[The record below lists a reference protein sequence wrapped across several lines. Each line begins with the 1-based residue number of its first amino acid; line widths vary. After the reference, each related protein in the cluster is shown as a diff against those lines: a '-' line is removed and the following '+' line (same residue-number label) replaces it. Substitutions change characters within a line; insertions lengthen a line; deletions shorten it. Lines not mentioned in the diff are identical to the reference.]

1 MTRVRTPQL
10 ATQVLC
16 TILSSCHGCGARLY
30 PFEAAYVGA
39 DRHVYCTACVEGEE
53 EEQRTRVVAITRL
66 TEAESA
72 MSGPLQ
78 QGGATKDEDRQ
89 RTL

>member
-16 TILSSCHGCGARLY
+16 TILSNCCSCGARLY
-30 PFEAAYVGA
+30 PFETVYVGA

-53 EEQRTRVVAITRL
+53 EEQRTRAIAIARL
-66 TEAESA
+66 AEAEA
-72 MSGPLQ
+72 DMR
-78 QGGATKDEDRQ
+78 KD
-89 RTL
+89 